1 MKFIW
6 LFGKN
11 MHSGHE
17 LHISGMFLTTTLSIY
32 CEWVGIFCWG
42 AKRLFV
48 CIYVVWHQYIQLG
61 GRITRALKLHRYHV
75 RFQRFIR
82 TNDRGRR
89 NSSSSP
95 LLSSGNSFSIMFWGA
110 VGFICDIEIAFFQY
124 VS

>member
-1 MKFIW
+1 MAIW
-6 LFGKN
+6 QKHVVRTRVTYIWHVFDHYTYTVNGKVYLVGEQN
-11 MHSGHE
+11 VCLCVYSLASVHTTYLL
-17 LHISGMFLTTTLSIY
+17 LHI
-32 CEWVGIFCWG
+32 
-42 AKRLFV
+42 
-48 CIYVVWHQYIQLG
+48 G